1 VLCNNPRILSEAIQT
16 IESGT
21 PSVRKSCSCTWKHLQ
36 VEGTSEDVSSSREF
50 LGVCRRGWMHRTSSA
65 NTAEGG
71 QLCSAVD
78 FIAHEHH
85 KDGCVPFCE

>member
-1 VLCNNPRILSEAIQT
+1 M
-16 IESGT
+16 
-21 PSVRKSCSCTWKHLQ
+21 Q
-36 VEGTSEDVSSSREF
+36 VEGASEDVSSSREF

>member
-1 VLCNNPRILSEAIQT
+1 MLCNSSRILSKAIQT

-21 PSVRKSCSCTWKHLQ
+21 PSVWENCSCTWKHVQ
-36 VEGTSEDVSSSREF
+36 VEGGSKDVRSSREF
-50 LGVCRRGWMHRTSSA
+50 SGIHWKGWMYTTASTS
-65 NTAEGG
+65 TAEGG

-85 KDGCVPFCE
+85 EGGFVPFCE